1 MSSPALFI
9 FLPGIRGEAAF
20 WEPVATH
27 LSALGE
33 TELLRYPWASG
44 SGAIE
49 QAGNLDELVDAVA
62 ARITR
67 PTALV
72 AQSLGGVVA
81 MLVALRKPSLVTHLV
96 LATTSGGVNTEAL
109 GVADWKPAFF
119 DAYPQIPRWLGA
131 DARDLSAEIRTIT
144 IPTLLLWGDADPIS
158 PLVIGERLHTL
169 LPNSALH
176 VVEGG
181 EHDLGLRYADDVAAL
196 IRAHVGGESV
206 E

>member
-1 MSSPALFI
+1 MPPPESFI

-20 WEPVATH
+20 WEPVATQ
-27 LSALGE
+27 LAAQAA

-44 SGAIE
+44 AGAIE
-49 QAGNLDELVDAVA
+49 QASSLDELVDAVA

-81 MLVALRKPSLVTHLV
+81 MLVALRKPALVTHLV

-119 DAYPQIPRWLGA
+119 EAYPQIPRWLGA
-131 DARDLSAEIRTIT
+131 DARDLSDEIRTLT

-169 LPNSALH
+169 LPTSTLR

-181 EHDLGLRYADDVAAL
+181 EHDLGLRYAGDVVAL
-196 IRAHVGGESV
+196 IQAHVRGDV
-206 E
+206 TA